1 MVPRVARELL
11 FGLFATLA
19 VTSALCS
26 ATVPTMP
33 AFNEVR
39 ASFSTSEAQLL
50 DRNGV
55 VLATQR
61 VDARVRRL
69 DWVALADISP
79 TVAAALVA
87 AEDKRFYEH
96 AGVDWVGFG
105 SAAWDSVWR
114 AFDGR
119 RPRGAST
126 LTMQLAG
133 LLDPTLAIAVNTRT
147 LGQKWDQAQAA
158 LALERTWS
166 KAQIIEAYLNV
177 TSYRGELTG
186 IDAAARG
193 LFGKAP
199 AGIDARE
206 AAILIALLRGPNA
219 PAATVA
225 QRACLVAAVSVPQL
239 ACEDVRA
246 SAMVALAG
254 AYRLAPRDSAAP
266 HLAARLLKV
275 PGSRVT
281 TTLDAELQRY
291 AVANLR
297 DHLAEL
303 SDRAVGDGAIVVLD
317 NASGDVLAWV
327 GSSGEL
333 SAAAQVDGVLALRQ
347 AGSTLK
353 PFLYAQAL
361 DARLLTAASLVDDS
375 PVAIATARGAY
386 VPQNYDRNF
395 RGTVSVRTALASSLN
410 VPAVRTVELVG
421 VDRFYDT
428 LRQLGLDSLTE
439 SADFYGASLALG
451 GADVTLLSLTNA
463 YRALANGGQWAATR
477 VIAGGAGST
486 PRRVFGAQAA
496 FIIGD
501 VLADR
506 SARASSFGLENALA
520 TRVWSAVKTGTS
532 KDMRD
537 NWCVGFTSRYTV
549 GVWVGNF
556 SGAPPAVAPGPRV
569 MDAAAAFVVADIL
582 ADNGARVPT
591 FGLDNALAT
600 RYWSAVKTGTSKDM
614 RDNWCVGFSARYTVG
629 VWVGNASG
637 APMHAVSGVTG
648 AAPVWRQVMDAL
660 QRSDAGWAHP
670 GRPLRRGAALAS
682 GAQAAGPQFGAP
694 LPPPGLVA
702 QPIAFAGQLEAARSE
717 WFLAGTETALVVPAS
732 AAGTAA
738 RLIVSPDDGSV
749 LAIDPDIPPA
759 VQRLRF
765 EAVAPLPAGA
775 SWRLDGK
782 RLGAAR
788 PLAWSL
794 WPGRHGL
801 ELLDAQGRVL
811 DAVGFEVRGVQAR
824 APVRAAALSR

>member
-133 LLDPTLAIAVNTRT
+133 LLDPALAIAVNTRT

-158 LALERTWS
+158 LTLERAWS

-199 AGIDARE
+199 AGLDARE
-206 AAILIALLRGPNA
+206 AAILVALLRGPNA
-219 PAATVA
+219 SPATVA
-225 QRACLVAAVSVPQL
+225 QRACLVAAVSAPRL

-246 SAMVALAG
+246 SAMVALTG
-254 AYRLAPRDSAAP
+254 AYRLAQRDSAAP

-281 TTLDAELQRY
+281 TTLDADLQRY
-291 AVANLR
+291 AIADLR

-303 SDRAVGDGAIVVLD
+303 ADRAVGDGAIVVLD

-451 GADVTLLSLTNA
+451 GADVTLSSLTNA
-463 YRALANGGQWAATR
+463 YRALANGGQWGATR
-477 VIAGGAGST
+477 VVAGGVSPAS
-486 PRRVFGAQAA
+486 RRVFGAQAA

-556 SGAPPAVAPGPRV
+556 SGAP
-569 MDAAAAFVVADIL
+569 
-582 ADNGARVPT
+582 
-591 FGLDNALAT
+591 
-600 RYWSAVKTGTSKDM
+600 M
-614 RDNWCVGFSARYTVG
+614 RD
-629 VWVGNASG
+629 
-637 APMHAVSGVTG
+637 VSGVTG
-648 AAPVWRQVMDAL
+648 AAPIWRDIVHHLHAREASLPPRAPAGVLRQVVVFD
-660 QRSDAGWAHP
+660 P
-670 GRPLRRGAALAS
+670 GVEAERG
-682 GAQAAGPQFGAP
+682 
-694 LPPPGLVA
+694 
-702 QPIAFAGQLEAARSE
+702 E
-717 WFLAGTETALVVPAS
+717 WFVRGTETAILRAAAGDS
-732 AAGTAA
+732 AAMAA
-738 RLIVSPDDGSV
+738 PPTIRYPAADTVIAL
-749 LAIDPDIPPA
+749 DPDIPPGRERVVFSA
-759 VQRLRF
+759 
-765 EAVAPLPAGA
+765 APALPGLQWRIDEVLLPAERGRA
-775 SWRLDGK
+775 DWAPVPGHHTLSLED
-782 RLGAAR
+782 AAGTT
-788 PLAWSL
+788 LSTIA
-794 WPGRHGL
+794 
-801 ELLDAQGRVL
+801 
-811 DAVGFEVRGVQAR
+811 FEVRGNAK
-824 APVRAAALSR
+824 